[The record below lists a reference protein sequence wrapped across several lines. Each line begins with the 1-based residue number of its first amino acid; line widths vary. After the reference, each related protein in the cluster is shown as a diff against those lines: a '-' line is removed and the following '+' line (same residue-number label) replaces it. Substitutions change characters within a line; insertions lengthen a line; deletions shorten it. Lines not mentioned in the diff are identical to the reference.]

1 MNTPAHVVL
10 NLLVVGRGGG
20 QPWKPILLGAL
31 LPDLPMVVM
40 YLIERGLLGTPE
52 LVIWQDRY
60 YSVGWQFFIDVFNSM
75 PMIAMALVIAY
86 ARRWSFVQVL
96 LWSMALH
103 VSMDFLTHHDDAH
116 RHFLPFSDWRFE
128 SAVSYW
134 DPKHHGWIF
143 APLEFLFVV
152 AGSGWLTS
160 RGRGVA
166 VRRLGVGILVATVL
180 LIAFALI
187 VWAPL
192 GDG

>member
-1 MNTPAHVVL
+1 MNTPAHAVL
-10 NLLVVGRGGG
+10 NLLVVGRGG
-20 QPWKPILLGAL
+20 QPWKPILLGAV
-31 LPDLPMVVM
+31 LPDLPMLAM
-40 YLIERGLLGTPE
+40 YLVERVVLGTPE

-60 YSVGWQFFIDVFNSM
+60 YDPAWQFFIDVFNSM

-86 ARRWSFVQVL
+86 ARRWSFLQVM

-103 VSMDFLTHHDDAH
+103 VGIDFLTHVDDAH

-134 DPKHHGWIF
+134 DPDHHGRVF
-143 APLEFLFVV
+143 ATLEFLFVV
-152 AGSGWLTS
+152 AGSGWLSS

-166 VRRLGVGILVATVL
+166 VQRLGVGILVATAL

-192 GDG
+192 GTD